1 MQLQAASGEAQ
12 ELRQLLRSVQ
22 SELAQAAEEREAL
35 REQLKTAKDATRPP
49 LPPGKVSAATLD
61 AVVRVCWCS

>member
-12 ELRQLLRSVQ
+12 ELRQLLGSLQ

-35 REQLKTAKDATRPP
+35 RKQLETAKDAARPP
-49 LPPGKVSAATLD
+49 LPPGKASAATSCD
-61 AVVRVCWCS
+61 VVRTCCT

>member
-35 REQLKTAKDATRPP
+35 REQLKTAKDATR
-49 LPPGKVSAATLD
+49 LHCLLA
-61 AVVRVCWCS
+61 R